1 MASHISLIDLFLPD
15 FSFLASWPSFFLHFS
30 MQSIFYVSL
39 EILVFFVTHLGARI
53 EVTILASYSLVFRC
67 IREVDNSIELLN

>member
-1 MASHISLIDLFLPD
+1 
-15 FSFLASWPSFFLHFS
+15 